1 MRPSKVKLLGV
12 AVLLFHN
19 FVIFTA
25 VEHKSVVGKH
35 FFTEC
40 RPNVALIR
48 GFYIHAVNIPQPSYH
63 AFTALYVHLTRF
75 KPISSY

>member
-48 GFYIHAVNIPQPSYH
+48 GFYIHAVNI
-63 AFTALYVHLTRF
+63 LVI
-75 KPISSY
+75 KPPAVIPRIYRLVRPFDAV